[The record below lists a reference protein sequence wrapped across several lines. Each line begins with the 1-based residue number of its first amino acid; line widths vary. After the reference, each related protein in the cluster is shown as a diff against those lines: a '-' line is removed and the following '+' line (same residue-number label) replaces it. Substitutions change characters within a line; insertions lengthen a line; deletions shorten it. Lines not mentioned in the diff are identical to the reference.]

1 MKINPVSRKGKY
13 RVGIKTNAMLTK
25 KLKKAGYDLIESP
38 VRNHKLT
45 QLWLKKD
52 FDKIQMYYD
61 QISFAMKSDVELTVI
76 TNSALTVNSTS
87 KNEYNFNIGLTALE
101 EILKSLGLAN
111 LNLSA
116 EIKSGKKVSI
126 SYDNSITKEIQLG
139 QLEQY
144 LSNYDFLHP
153 NILLYNN
160 LNKNDVIIVTGVLYA
175 KNLKVE
181 IETDLEISAEVKAK
195 LTDLAEGKID
205 FSSSSTKKL
214 VMTAETGDHYP
225 IAVKASRLNFNK
237 GVFKNHKMITD
248 NRDMF

>member
-1 MKINPVSRKGKY
+1 M
-13 RVGIKTNAMLTK
+13 
-25 KLKKAGYDLIESP
+25 
-38 VRNHKLT
+38 
-45 QLWLKKD
+45 
-52 FDKIQMYYD
+52 
-61 QISFAMKSDVELTVI
+61 
-76 TNSALTVNSTS
+76 
-87 KNEYNFNIGLTALE
+87 
-101 EILKSLGLAN
+101 GLAN

-237 GVFKNHKMITD
+237 GIFKNHKMITD